1 MNIEDNN
8 MINIILDDENKEKSL
23 NMLFKLQ
30 PSKLYSHMKEK
41 PEDMEILLLAKML
54 HQGQVDKS
62 GVDYMVHLMHSADI
76 ALQIKEQYEAEN
88 DVSLDSS
95 TLVRTLLL
103 HDSLEDEIPEK
114 NAERFNKTVEDLLI
128 EYNVSDKV
136 VESVKDMSRDEEER
150 YSDFI
155 ERIRRKNNPYSVL
168 GKTSDIL
175 SNSHP
180 DRKQKKD
187 IKPSLEKRYTKALKA
202 LGYENKGQEKSKRK
216 TEDLSFNN

>member
-1 MNIEDNN
+1 MNAGEE
-8 MINIILDDENKEKSL
+8 NIIDILFDDDVKEKSL
-23 NMLFKLQ
+23 NMLIKLEPTYFFK
-30 PSKLYSHMKEK
+30 HMKEK
-41 PEDMEILLLAKML
+41 PEDMGILLLSKML

-62 GVDYMVHLMHSADI
+62 GVDYMVHLIHSADI
-76 ALQIKEQYEAEN
+76 ALKIKEQYEVEN

-114 NAERFNKTVEDLLI
+114 NVERFNKTVEDLFI
-128 EYNVSDKV
+128 EHNVSDKV
-136 VESVKDMSRDEEER
+136 VESVKDMSRDKEER

-175 SNSHP
+175 SNTHP

-187 IKPSLEKRYTKALKA
+187 IKPSLEKRYTKALKV
-202 LGYENKGQEKSKRK
+202 LGYENKKQEKPKRK
-216 TEDLSFNN
+216 TENLSFNN

>member
-1 MNIEDNN
+1 MNAGKENVID
-8 MINIILDDENKEKSL
+8 ILFDDDVKEKSL
-23 NMLFKLQ
+23 NILIKLEPTYFFK
-30 PSKLYSHMKEK
+30 HMEEK

-76 ALQIKEQYEAEN
+76 ALKIKEQYEVEN

-114 NAERFNKTVEDLLI
+114 NVERFNKTVEDLFI
-128 EYNVSDKV
+128 EHSVSDKV
-136 VESVKDMSRDEEER
+136 VESVKDMSRDGEER

-175 SNSHP
+175 SNTHP

-187 IKPSLEKRYTKALKA
+187 IKPSLEKRYTKALKV
-202 LGYENKGQEKSKRK
+202 LGYENKKQEKPKRK
-216 TEDLSFNN
+216 TENLSLNN

>member
-1 MNIEDNN
+1 
-8 MINIILDDENKEKSL
+8 
-23 NMLFKLQ
+23 
-30 PSKLYSHMKEK
+30 MKYQK
-41 PEDMEILLLAKML
+41 
-54 HQGQVDKS
+54 
-62 GVDYMVHLMHSADI
+62 
-76 ALQIKEQYEAEN
+76 
-88 DVSLDSS
+88 
-95 TLVRTLLL
+95 
-103 HDSLEDEIPEK
+103 K

-187 IKPSLEKRYTKALKA
+187 IKPSLEKDTLKP
-202 LGYENKGQEKSKRK
+202 
-216 TEDLSFNN
+216 

>member
-114 NAERFNKTVEDLLI
+114 KC
-128 EYNVSDKV
+128 
-136 VESVKDMSRDEEER
+136 
-150 YSDFI
+150 
-155 ERIRRKNNPYSVL
+155 RK
-168 GKTSDIL
+168 I
-175 SNSHP
+175 
-180 DRKQKKD
+180 Q
-187 IKPSLEKRYTKALKA
+187 
-202 LGYENKGQEKSKRK
+202 
-216 TEDLSFNN
+216 